1 MGRGRDPVDGCSWS
15 RSASS
20 RLAGLIALAIVGL
33 ATAVASRRIGE
44 REAVSDA
51 RTTTVTKAQGLVEPA
66 IDEALLDGDPDAV
79 AGLDAVVTS
88 DVLDQNLVRV
98 KLWTEDGRII
108 YSDEPRLIGSRFD
121 LGADEIEAIDS
132 GRIEAEVSDLDEPEN
147 RYERSKGG
155 KLLEVYLPVHSPS
168 GEPLLLEAYF
178 AYDSVSASG
187 SRLWRSFAPI
197 TLGALVMLE
206 LVQIPLAYSL
216 ARRLQL
222 RQREREALLQRAL
235 EVSEVERR
243 QIASDLHDGVVQDLA
258 GVAYG
263 LSASA
268 RTAEEHPADPQQLE
282 QSAETV
288 RESVRALRSLIVD
301 LYPPNLREEGLES
314 ALRDLTE
321 RARERGVPASLTVPE
336 ELDRVPDGA
345 AGLLYRS
352 AQEGLRNVVD
362 HAQATTAQVS
372 LRLDDRTALLEVV
385 DDGRGFDDRLLAA
398 RVEAG
403 HVGLKA
409 LRGLLADAG
418 GSLDVG
424 SNRVR
429 ERRSGYGCRCHDPG
443 PRRRRSRDRAGWVG
457 AAPVHRARHRG
468 GRHGVRRRGGRGR
481 RRPGAA

>member
-1 MGRGRDPVDGCSWS
+1 MAERRAGGGSGPRSGRWLLLVQVGQF
-15 RSASS
+15 A
-20 RLAGLIALAIVGL
+20 LAGLIALAIVGL

-79 AGLDAVVTS
+79 AGLDEVVTA

-178 AYDSVSASG
+178 ALRLGERERVPAVAQLRSHHARRPRDARARADPARLLVGPPAPAAPARAGGAPATRAGRVRGRAPPDRERPPRRRRAGPGRRGLRALGVGSDRRGASG
-187 SRLWRSFAPI
+187 RPAAA
-197 TLGALVMLE
+197 GAVGG
-206 LVQIPLAYSL
+206 
-216 ARRLQL
+216 
-222 RQREREALLQRAL
+222 
-235 EVSEVERR
+235 
-243 QIASDLHDGVVQDLA
+243 DGP
-258 GVAYG
+258 
-263 LSASA
+263 
-268 RTAEEHPADPQQLE
+268 R
-282 QSAETV
+282 
-288 RESVRALRSLIVD
+288 
-301 LYPPNLREEGLES
+301 
-314 ALRDLTE
+314 E
-321 RARERGVPASLTVPE
+321 RARAALADRRPLPAEPAGGRPASRPCATSPSEPGSAASRPASTVPE

-385 DDGRGFDDRLLAA
+385 DDGRGFDDRAPRRPCRGRARGPQGAA
-398 RVEAG
+398 RPAG
-403 HVGLKA
+403 
-409 LRGLLADAG
+409 
-418 GSLDVG
+418 
-424 SNRVR
+424 
-429 ERRSGYGCRCHDPG
+429 
-443 PRRRRSRDRAGWVG
+443 RRRRLTRRAVDTG
-457 AAPVHRARHRG
+457 
-468 GRHGVRRRGGRGR
+468 
-481 RRPGAA
+481 